1 MNALVGG
8 GFAPLAAMIL
18 ASRGFT
24 TPEMANG
31 YLDCSCALLDPFL
44 MTDMALA
51 AGRVGLAMTN
61 GEKIAVF
68 GDYDVD
74 GVTATCLLTDFLRK
88 NGADCVPYIPGRLE
102 EGYGLNPIALHA
114 LAEQGVKLII
124 TVDCGITAIA
134 EAALCKELGM
144 DLVITDHHECKDT
157 LPDAIAIV
165 DPHRPDGGYPH
176 KTLSGVGVAF
186 KLAAALSGD
195 QQQVLQE
202 SEVENLLRQLSD
214 CDDRSLQVIKA
225 TAKALIDT
233 AQ

>member
-1 MNALVGG
+1 MWNALKYGTWNVSQPRMDAVNALVGG
-8 GFAPLAAMIL
+8 GYAPLTAMIL
-18 ASRGFT
+18 ASRGLD
-24 TPEMANG
+24 TPEKANA
-31 YLDCSCALLDPFL
+31 YLDCSCTLMDPFL

-51 AGRVGLAMTN
+51 AGRVALAMTT

-134 EAALCKELGM
+134 EAKLCKELGM
-144 DLVITDHHECKDT
+144 DLVITDHHECKET
-157 LPDAIAIV
+157 LPEAAAVV

-176 KTLSGVGVAF
+176 KTLSGVGVCHF
-186 KLAAALSGD
+186 
-195 QQQVLQE
+195 
-202 SEVENLLRQLSD
+202 
-214 CDDRSLQVIKA
+214 CTI
-225 TAKALIDT
+225 
-233 AQ
+233 